1 VHWETKL
8 NPIQS
13 DELRSFNWTGFGISL
28 LLLKNQH
35 FLNPFRWNLV
45 QSLYTSSNPKAAETR
60 KILNNQ
66 DSRNQ
71 NKPRKKKSILIP
83 ENKKSYDKEKKGNA
97 KSNEYG
103 REREST
109 CLREEITTE
118 APSNPNLSAM
128 EKPIPWVEAV
138 TITTFPSNLFPLI
151 ILLVILPSLISLSRL
166 QITRQDKLQK
176 QSWFLQEILLL
187 LWLMKQIS
195 DNLKIY

>member
-1 VHWETKL
+1 VKSS
-8 NPIQS
+8 PKSIY
-13 DELRSFNWTGFGISL
+13 F
-28 LLLKNQH
+28 LK
-35 FLNPFRWNLV
+35 
-45 QSLYTSSNPKAAETR
+45 SNS
-60 KILNNQ
+60 
-66 DSRNQ
+66 SRNQ
-71 NKPRKKKSILIP
+71 KRPKQSRFKKPKQTQKKKNQSWSLKTRNHMI
-83 ENKKSYDKEKKGNA
+83 KKRKEMLKAMNMEEKK
-97 KSNEYG
+97 K
-103 REREST
+103 RERKST

-151 ILLVILPSLISLSRL
+151 ILLVILPSLISLSCL

-176 QSWFLQEILLL
+176 QSWFLKEILLL